1 MAVDCQTRILKKPK
15 KIEDLEFPTDVEIK
29 CLEWHSRILDF
40 SPRPGKDNAVTRF
53 WTVGRHRTRG
63 FYQGVQMDKMQWIK
77 DLVKA
82 EQAMEESGVID
93 VTAGFDPN
101 KHLSEATFD
110 FMRDLK
116 AAFVESAATFN
127 QLKGSTLG
135 TIKIYGISNT
145 VADFMLFRNGYK
157 LIFTVAGPGVLS
169 VRFNTIGNQFF
180 PQPQAEGSPSQASQ
194 TSSSG
199 DVLKA
204 SWGAFGELN
213 WTYDGKPINLDYLVR
228 YYMTR
233 FIRESTK

>member
-1 MAVDCQTRILKKPK
+1 MERVVSI
-15 KIEDLEFPTDVEIK
+15 
-29 CLEWHSRILDF
+29 
-40 SPRPGKDNAVTRF
+40 
-53 WTVGRHRTRG
+53 RG
-63 FYQGVQMDKMQWIK
+63 AQMDKMQWIK

-116 AAFVESAATFN
+116 AAFVESAASFN
-127 QLKGSTLG
+127 QLKGSTIG
-135 TIKIYGISNT
+135 TVKIYGISNT

-157 LIFTVAGPGVLS
+157 LIFTVAGPGILN

-180 PQPQAEGSPSQASQ
+180 PQPQPGAPQPQQAQ
-194 TSSSG
+194 QAPGSG

-213 WTYDGKPINLDYLVR
+213 WTYDGKPINLDYLIR

>member
-1 MAVDCQTRILKKPK
+1 
-15 KIEDLEFPTDVEIK
+15 
-29 CLEWHSRILDF
+29 
-40 SPRPGKDNAVTRF
+40 
-53 WTVGRHRTRG
+53 
-63 FYQGVQMDKMQWIK
+63 MDKMQWIK

-82 EQAMEESGVID
+82 EQAMEETGVID
-93 VTAGFDPN
+93 VTAGFDPS
-101 KHLSEATFD
+101 KHLKDATFD

-116 AAFVESAATFN
+116 ASFVESAATFN

-157 LIFTVAGPGVLS
+157 LIFTVVGPGLLN

-180 PQPQAEGSPSQASQ
+180 PQPQVDGSASMKEPSN
-194 TSSSG
+194 G

-213 WTYDGKPINLDYLVR
+213 WTYDGKPINLDYLIR
-228 YYMTR
+228 YYLTR

>member
-1 MAVDCQTRILKKPK
+1 MTVDCQTRILKKPK
-15 KIEDLEFPTDVEIK
+15 KIEDLDFPIK
-29 CLEWHSRILDF
+29 KALSDPLGHLRILDF
-40 SPRPGKDNAVTRF
+40 FLLSGKDNAVTRLRPMA
-53 WTVGRHRTRG
+53 VRGRVVSIRG
-63 FYQGVQMDKMQWIK
+63 TQVDKIEWIK

-93 VTAGFDPN
+93 VTAGFDPG

-116 AAFVESAATFN
+116 AAFVESAAAFN

-135 TIKIYGISNT
+135 TVKIYGISNT
-145 VADFMLFRNGYK
+145 ATDFMLFRNGYK
-157 LIFTVAGPGVLS
+157 LIFTVLGPGILS
-169 VRFNTIGNQFF
+169 IRFNTIGNQFF
-180 PQPQAEGSPSQASQ
+180 PQPQAEGSPSQA
-194 TSSSG
+194 TENG
-199 DVLKA
+199 DTLKA

-213 WTYDGKPINLDYLVR
+213 WTYDGKPINLDYLIR